1 MFKTMLTAAGSLLL
15 AGSLAA
21 QVAVKSGDR
30 IAFLGDSITAQGN
43 SSQAGY
49 VNLVMLGLKVNGI
62 AAMKIP
68 AGISGHKSDQMLARL
83 KRDVLDKQ
91 PQIMTL
97 SCGVNDVG
105 HGKRGVELPDF
116 KKNITAIVEQ
126 AQTAGIRV
134 CILTATMNREDP
146 KHPHNIKLAGYNEFL
161 RGLAKEKNCLLADLN
176 SDMQKIVADFR
187 KSNPKYKGNVLTVDG
202 LHMNPDGNVM
212 MAKGVLRALGL
223 DDAQIA
229 KAEAAWDNQK
239 SGIGTVQL
247 SVRDFRLLRSQ
258 AAAAGLTIQ
267 EYITRLVNREAER
280 MAK

>member
-1 MFKTMLTAAGSLLL
+1 MFKTMLTAAGGLLL

-62 AAMKIP
+62 AAVKIP
-68 AGISGHKSDQMLARL
+68 AGISGHKSNQMLERL
-83 KRDVLDKQ
+83 KRDVLDKK

-116 KKNITAIVEQ
+116 KKNITGIVEQ
-126 AQTAGIRV
+126 AQSAGIRV

-146 KHPHNIKLAGYNEFL
+146 NHPHNIKLAGYNEFL
-161 RGLAKEKNCLLADLN
+161 RNLAKEKNCLLADLN

-212 MAKGVLRALGL
+212 MARGVLRALGL

-229 KAEAAWDNQK
+229 KAEAAWNNQK

-247 SVRDFRLLRSQ
+247 SVKDFRLLRSQ
-258 AAAAGLTIQ
+258 TAAAGLTIQ
-267 EYITRLVNREAER
+267 EYISRLVNREAER

>member
-1 MFKTMLTAAGSLLL
+1 MFKTMLTTAGCLLL

-30 IAFLGDSITAQGN
+30 IAFLGDSITSQGN
-43 SSQAGY
+43 SNQAGY

-62 AAMKIP
+62 NAVKIP
-68 AGISGHKSDQMLARL
+68 AGISGHKSNQMLARL
-83 KRDVLDKQ
+83 KRDVLDKK

-126 AQTAGIRV
+126 AQAAGIRV

-161 RGLAKEKNCLLADLN
+161 RGLAREKNCLLADLN
-176 SDMQKIVADFR
+176 GDMQKIVADFR
-187 KSNPKYKGNVLTVDG
+187 KSSPKYKGNVLTVDG
-202 LHMNPDGNVM
+202 LHMNPCGNVM

-247 SVRDFRLLRSQ
+247 SVKDFRLLRSQ

-267 EYITRLVNREAER
+267 DYISRLVNREAGR

>member
-1 MFKTMLTAAGSLLL
+1 MFKTMLTAAGCLLL

-49 VNLVMLGLKVNGI
+49 VNLVMTGLKVNGI
-62 AAMKIP
+62 AAVKIP
-68 AGISGHKSDQMLARL
+68 AGISGHKSNQMLARL

-116 KKNITAIVEQ
+116 KKNITAIIEQ
-126 AQTAGIRV
+126 AQAAGIRV

-146 KHPHNIKLAGYNEFL
+146 KHPFNIKLAGYNDFL
-161 RGLAKEKNCLLADLN
+161 RSLAKEKKSLLADLN

-187 KSNPKYKGNVLTVDG
+187 KSSPKYKGNVLTVDG
-202 LHMNPDGNVM
+202 LHMNPCGNVM

-247 SVRDFRLLRSQ
+247 SVKDFRLLRSQ
-258 AAAAGLTIQ
+258 AVAAGLTIQ
-267 EYITRLVNREAER
+267 EYISRLINREAER
-280 MAK
+280 KAK